1 MNTIIK
7 NIGIM
12 LMVSFFASFTAVGS
26 AFAHG
31 TEDHAITAPALVD
44 PVEPA
49 WESWDLKT
57 VGLQLTSIPLALGV
71 GASNLYFS
79 ASVTSSYFERFYPD
93 EEGWDNL
100 GERLVFWAGSA
111 AFGYSLS
118 QGLLIGA
125 IGDSMGG
132 DGGLV
137 APAAAG
143 LLSMGIWSGVL
154 HLVDYDPDYYN
165 PIIAGFLTTTLLSQ
179 LAAYHLTASFRG
191 DDGVASPSAI
201 SNFSLGVAPTDGG
214 ASVGLGFQF

>member
-1 MNTIIK
+1 MNTISK

-12 LMVSFFASFTAVGS
+12 LMVCFVANFAAVGS
-26 AFAHG
+26 AFAHDI
-31 TEDHAITAPALVD
+31 EDHAITAPALVD
-44 PVEPA
+44 PVKPV

-79 ASVTSSYFERFYPD
+79 VVVADSYFERADPGY
-93 EEGWDNL
+93 EGFDHL
-100 GERLVFWAGSA
+100 DERLGFWAGSA

-143 LLSMGIWSGVL
+143 LLNMAVWSGVL
-154 HLVDYDPDYYN
+154 YLVDYDPDYYN
-165 PIIAGFLTTTLLSQ
+165 QIIAGFLTTTLLSQ
-179 LAAYHLTASFRG
+179 LAAYHLTASFREG
-191 DDGVASPSAI
+191 DSVASPSAL
-201 SNFSLGVAPTDGG
+201 SNFSFGVAPTDGG
-214 ASVGLGFQF
+214 ASIGLGFFF